1 MTTAL
6 DPSSSS
12 PPTATSSSRA
22 KWRTFAAFLAILL
35 VMTAGAYFWA
45 NRTYHFAVVDP
56 GVLYRDGNRGIS
68 EFATAIRKSQSKTVV
83 SLIDD
88 EELNDPKKP
97 QFKAEAEWCAQHDVH
112 QERIPVKLG
121 GWPSAADINRF
132 LAIVAVPTN
141 QPVLV
146 HCAQGVRRT
155 GMFVAAYEMS
165 VQNFDKNKATAAIQT
180 FGHSDR
186 TADDV
191 RTFITAYDPATHALA
206 PLPSSTS
213 SE

>member
-12 PPTATSSSRA
+12 SPAPTSPSRA

-45 NRTYHFAVVDP
+45 NRTYHFAAVDP
-56 GVLYRDGNRGIS
+56 GVLYRDGNRGIA
-68 EFATAIRKSQSKTVV
+68 EFATAVRKSQAKTVV

-88 EELNDPKKP
+88 DELNDPKKP
-97 QFKAEAEWCAQHDVH
+97 QFNAEATYCADHNVH

-121 GWPSAADINRF
+121 GWPSTVDINRF
-132 LAIVAVPTN
+132 LAIVADSTN
-141 QPVLV
+141 RPVLV

-155 GMFVAAYEMS
+155 GMFVAAYQMS
-165 VQNFDKNKATAAIQT
+165 VQGFDKNKATAAIQT

-186 TADDV
+186 TADDI
-191 RTFITAYDPATHALA
+191 RTFIAAYDPATHALG
-206 PLPSSTS
+206 PLPSGTS